1 MVPTIGSCV
10 ELVSIGSLTEN
21 VEDFQEFERQEN
33 SSEMFFL
40 LVLIRII
47 FYLYKKKKKKPFLK
61 NN

>member
-33 SSEMFFL
+33 SSEMFFSACSHQNNIL
-40 LVLIRII
+40 FIQ
-47 FYLYKKKKKKPFLK
+47 KKKEKTILK
-61 NN
+61 E